1 VPANTK
7 RRSEHRSTTE
17 LVKAAAD
24 GDGRA
29 WDAIVERYA
38 GMVWAVSRGCGLSQS
53 DAAEVSQTTW
63 LRLVERLG
71 SIHDPERLGSW
82 LAVTARRESWQVSR
96 RSRRTIPTD
105 TEATLSE
112 READEDIDHDIL
124 AGERHDWLRQAFETL
139 HPRCQ
144 RLLRLLTADP
154 APAYVDVAAALD
166 MPVGSIGPTR
176 ARCLECLRKR
186 GIDLME
192 LVAS

>member
-1 VPANTK
+1 
-7 RRSEHRSTTE
+7 
-17 LVKAAAD
+17 
-24 GDGRA
+24 
-29 WDAIVERYA
+29 
-38 GMVWAVSRGCGLSQS
+38 MVWAVCRGCGLSRS

-71 SIHDPERLGSW
+71 SIHHPERLGSW
-82 LAVTARRESWQVSR
+82 LAVTARRESWRVSR
-96 RSRRTIPTD
+96 RSGRTIPAD

-112 READEDIDHDIL
+112 READEDIDHGVL
-124 AGERHDWLRQAFETL
+124 AEERHDILRRAFETL

-176 ARCLECLRKR
+176 ARCLECLRRR
-186 GIDLME
+186 GVDLME

>member
-1 VPANTK
+1 VPAYTK
-7 RRSEHRSTTE
+7 ERSEQRSTTE
-17 LVKAAAD
+17 LVKGAAD
-24 GDGRA
+24 GDSRA

-38 GMVWAVSRGCGLSQS
+38 GMVWAVCRGCGLSRS

-63 LRLVERLG
+63 LRLVERLS

-82 LAVTARRESWQVSR
+82 LAVTARREAWQVSR
-96 RSRRTIPTD
+96 RSGRTIPTD
-105 TEATLSE
+105 TEAKLAD
-112 READEDIDHDIL
+112 READEDIDHALL
-124 AGERHDWLRQAFETL
+124 ARERQDLLRQAFDTL

-166 MPVGSIGPTR
+166 MPIGSIGPTR

-186 GIDLME
+186 GVDLME

>member
-1 VPANTK
+1 MPANTK
-7 RRSEHRSTTE
+7 ERSEQRSTTE

-24 GDGRA
+24 GDSRA
-29 WDAIVERYA
+29 WDAIVERYS
-38 GMVWAVSRGCGLSQS
+38 GMVWAVCRGCGLSHN

-82 LAVTARRESWQVSR
+82 LAVTARRESWHVSR
-96 RSRRTIPTD
+96 RSGRIIPTD
-105 TEATLSE
+105 TEAALYD
-112 READEDIDHDIL
+112 READEDIDHGIL
-124 AGERHDWLRQAFETL
+124 ARERQDLLRQAFDTL

-166 MPVGSIGPTR
+166 IPIGSIGPTR
-176 ARCLECLRKR
+176 ARCLDCLRKR
-186 GIDLME
+186 GVDLMQ

>member
-1 VPANTK
+1 VPANSK
-7 RRSEHRSTTE
+7 ERSEQRSTTE
-17 LVKAAAD
+17 LVKAAAE
-24 GDGRA
+24 GDSRA

-38 GMVWAVSRGCGLSQS
+38 GMVWAVGRGCGLSAS

-82 LAVTARRESWQVSR
+82 LAVTARRESWLVSR
-96 RSRRTIPTD
+96 RAGRTIPTD
-105 TEATLSE
+105 TEAALAD
-112 READEDIDHDIL
+112 RAADEDVDHDLL
-124 AGERHDWLRQAFETL
+124 ARERRDLLRQAFDSL

-166 MPVGSIGPTR
+166 MPIGSIGPTR

-186 GIDLME
+186 GVDLME

>member
-1 VPANTK
+1 MPANTK
-7 RRSEHRSTTE
+7 ERSEQRSTTE
-17 LVKAAAD
+17 LVKAAAG
-24 GDGRA
+24 GDSRA

-38 GMVWAVSRGCGLSQS
+38 GMVWAVCRGCGLSRS

-82 LAVTARRESWQVSR
+82 LAVTARRESWHVSR
-96 RSRRTIPTD
+96 RSGRIIPTD
-105 TEATLSE
+105 TEAALYD
-112 READEDIDHDIL
+112 READEDIDHGIL
-124 AGERHDWLRQAFETL
+124 ARERQDLLRQAFDTL

-166 MPVGSIGPTR
+166 IPIGSIGPTR
-176 ARCLECLRKR
+176 ARRLDCLRKR
-186 GIDLME
+186 GVDLMQ

>member
-7 RRSEHRSTTE
+7 QRSEQRSTTE
-17 LVKAAAD
+17 LVKAAAS

-38 GMVWAVSRGCGLSQS
+38 GMVWGVCRGCGLSRG

-63 LRLVERLG
+63 LRLVERLS
-71 SIHDPERLGSW
+71 SIRDPERLGSW

-96 RSRRTIPTD
+96 RSGRIIPAD

-112 READEDIDHDIL
+112 RMADEDIDHGIL
-124 AGERHDWLRQAFETL
+124 AGERQDLLRQAFETL

-144 RLLRLLTADP
+144 QLLRLLTADP
-154 APAYVDVAAALD
+154 APTYVDVAAALH

-186 GIDLME
+186 GVDLME

>member
-7 RRSEHRSTTE
+7 ERSEQRSTTE

-24 GDGRA
+24 GDSRA

-38 GMVWAVSRGCGLSQS
+38 GMVWAVCRGCGLNRS

-63 LRLVERLG
+63 LRLVEHLG

-82 LAVTARRESWQVSR
+82 LAVTARRESWQASR
-96 RSRRTIPTD
+96 RSGRSIPTD
-105 TEATLSE
+105 TEATLSD
-112 READEDIDHDIL
+112 READEDIDRDIL
-124 AGERHDWLRQAFETL
+124 ARERHDLLRQAFETL

-166 MPVGSIGPTR
+166 MPIGSIGPTR
-176 ARCLECLRKR
+176 ARCLDCLRKR
-186 GIDLME
+186 GVDLME
-192 LVAS
+192 LVAG

>member
-7 RRSEHRSTTE
+7 ERSEQRSTTE

-24 GDGRA
+24 GDSRA

-38 GMVWAVSRGCGLSQS
+38 GMVWAVCRGCGLSRS

-96 RSRRTIPTD
+96 RSGRTIPTD
-105 TEATLSE
+105 TEAALSD
-112 READEDIDHDIL
+112 READEDVDHDIL
-124 AGERHDWLRQAFETL
+124 ARERHDLLRQAFETL

-144 RLLRLLTADP
+144 RLLRLLAADP

-166 MPVGSIGPTR
+166 MAIGSIGPTR
-176 ARCLECLRKR
+176 ARCLDCLRKR
-186 GIDLME
+186 GVDLME
-192 LVAS
+192 LMAS